1 MDETRTTDVRF
12 PPGRYGR
19 RREGGKPSKLL
30 VGGAASVF
38 LIGGVAIGL
47 SMYNQYG
54 GMDYTGDVVAFDT
67 DERHVTVTFDVHKP
81 EGADA
86 TCVVR
91 ARSKDGAQ
99 VGNAEVSIEAEEPSV
114 RVTYT
119 LETSAKPVTGELL
132 RCYPT

>member
-19 RREGGKPSKLL
+19 RREGGKPSKLI
-30 VGGAASVF
+30 VGAAASVF
-38 LIGGVAIGL
+38 LLAGVAVGVSL
-47 SMYNQYG
+47 YNQYG
-54 GMDYTGDVVAFDT
+54 GTDYTGNVVRFDT
-67 DERHVTVTFDVHKP
+67 AKRHVTVTFDVYKP

-86 TCVVR
+86 TCMVR

-99 VGNAEVSIEAEEPSV
+99 VGNAEVSIEAEDPSV

-119 LETSAKPVTGELL
+119 LPTSARPVTGELL